1 MANRK
6 GKVSFDRAARKEAI
20 ANVMNSNPDMSY
32 AAILPLIVKA
42 ADLRESFAADAALRR
57 AGDYYK
63 WLVKSGYA
71 KGTLPT
77 RGAGKTATPKVK
89 NSGATP
95 KVKNIHAESNRL
107 IAKIVKPKKV
117 KVTRAMQKAVAA
129 KVEKTDAEIAA
140 IKAKNLETM
149 KKVSKNI
156 TRFEDRLSKEVEELN
171 KQSDDFEKLDL
182 REFVPSYLLKEK
194 YVE

>member
-6 GKVSFDRAARKEAI
+6 GKVAYDRAARKEAI

-77 RGAGKTATPKVK
+77 RGAGKTATPKVAK
-89 NSGATP
+89 A
-95 KVKNIHAESNRL
+95 KA
-107 IAKIVKPKKV
+107 AKIVKPKKV

-156 TRFEDRLSKEVEELN
+156 TKFEDRLSKEVEELN
-171 KQSDDFEKLDL
+171 KQSDDFEKLDP
-182 REFVPSYLLKEK
+182 REFVPSFLLKEK

>member
-77 RGAGKTATPKVK
+77 RGAGKTATPKVAK
-89 NSGATP
+89 A
-95 KVKNIHAESNRL
+95 KA
-107 IAKIVKPKKV
+107 AKIVKPKKV

-156 TRFEDRLSKEVEELN
+156 TRFEDRLTKEVEELN
-171 KQSDDFEKLDL
+171 KQSDDFEKLDP

>member
-6 GKVSFDRAARKEAI
+6 GKVTYDRAARKEAI

-77 RGAGKTATPKVK
+77 RGAGKTATPKVAK
-89 NSGATP
+89 A
-95 KVKNIHAESNRL
+95 KA
-107 IAKIVKPKKV
+107 AKIVKPKKV

>member
-77 RGAGKTATPKVK
+77 RGAGKTATPKVAK
-89 NSGATP
+89 A
-95 KVKNIHAESNRL
+95 KA
-107 IAKIVKPKKV
+107 AKIVKPKKV

-156 TRFEDRLSKEVEELN
+156 TRFEDRLTKEVEELN
-171 KQSDDFEKLDL
+171 KQSVDFEKLDP

>member
-77 RGAGKTATPKVK
+77 RGAGKTATPKVAK
-89 NSGATP
+89 A
-95 KVKNIHAESNRL
+95 KA
-107 IAKIVKPKKV
+107 AKIVKPKKV

-129 KVEKTDAEIAA
+129 KVEKTDADIAA
-140 IKAKNLETM
+140 IRAKNLETM

>member
-6 GKVSFDRAARKEAI
+6 GASGFDRAARKEAI
-20 ANVMNSNPDMSY
+20 AKIMNSNPDMAY
-32 AAILPLIVKA
+32 DKILPLIASA
-42 ADLRESFAADAALRR
+42 AKLYDSFDSAGALRR

-63 WLVKSGYA
+63 WLVKTGYA

-77 RGAGKTATPKVK
+77 RGARKTASPKVAK
-89 NSGATP
+89 A
-95 KVKNIHAESNRL
+95 KA
-107 IAKIVKPKKV
+107 AKIVKPKV

-149 KKVSKNI
+149 KKVSK
-156 TRFEDRLSKEVEELN
+156 TFAKFEDKVAEEVEELN
-171 KQSDDFEKLDL
+171 KQVEDFEKLDP
-182 REFVPSYLLKEK
+182 REFVPSFLLKEK
-194 YVE
+194 YAE

>member
-20 ANVMNSNPDMSY
+20 ANVMNSNPDMLY

-42 ADLRESFAADAALRR
+42 ADLRESFAEDAALRR

-71 KGTLPT
+71 TGTLPT
-77 RGAGKTATPKVK
+77 LRGATPKVK

-95 KVKNIHAESNRL
+95 KVKNIHAGSNRL
-107 IAKIVKPKKV
+107 IAKALQKLSVKDG
-117 KVTRAMQKAVAA
+117 R
-129 KVEKTDAEIAA
+129 VEKPDADIAA
-140 IKAKNLETM
+140 IRAKNLETM

-156 TRFEDRLSKEVEELN
+156 TKFEDRLSKEVEELT